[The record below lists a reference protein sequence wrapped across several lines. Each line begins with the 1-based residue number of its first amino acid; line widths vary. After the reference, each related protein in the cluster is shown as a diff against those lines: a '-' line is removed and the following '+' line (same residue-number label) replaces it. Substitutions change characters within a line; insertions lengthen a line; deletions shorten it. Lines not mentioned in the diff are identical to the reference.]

1 MEKDDL
7 ILDDYLSSL
16 MTLPIED
23 LRKRASVRFRIVENH
38 TALIHDF
45 ATSIAEEIRLRNN
58 RGLHTRLILPVG
70 PVAQYAKL
78 VSLCNRER
86 ISWKNV
92 FIFNMDEFLDWQG
105 RPLQIEHPL
114 SFEGYM
120 RRNVFEKL
128 DPDIRIPK
136 DQIVFPHPF
145 RIDEASEAITKAG
158 GIDCCYG
165 GIGYHG
171 HVAFNEPPISRWR
184 TYSVAEFRRSLT
196 RVVVLGDDSI
206 IVQSIHSAG
215 GNSAAIPP
223 MAVTLGMRD
232 ILASRKIRL
241 YCAAGERHR
250 AVFRITIAGEESVYY
265 PSTLVQ
271 GHPDAEVITD
281 EATAQPI
288 EIGIR

>member
-1 MEKDDL
+1 MRVAGPMSDDFL
-7 ILDDYLSSL
+7 FTV
-16 MTLPIED
+16 MTHPIEE
-23 LRKRASVRFRIVENH
+23 LRKRARVRFRIVENH
-38 TALIHDF
+38 ASLIHDF
-45 ATSIAEEIRLRNN
+45 ATSIAEEIRMRNN
-58 RGLHTRLILPVG
+58 QGLPTRLILPVG
-70 PVAQYAKL
+70 PVAQYAEL
-78 VSLCNRER
+78 VTLCNRER
-86 ISWKNV
+86 ISWKDV

-105 RPLQIEHPL
+105 RPLPIEHPL

-128 DPDIRIPK
+128 DADIRIPK

-171 HVAFNEPPISRWR
+171 HIAFNEPPISRWR
-184 TYSVAEFRRSLT
+184 TCSIAELRRSLT
-196 RVVVLGDDSI
+196 RVVELGDDSI
-206 IVQSIHSAG
+206 VVQSIHSSG

-250 AVFRITIAGEESVYY
+250 AVFRITVAGEESVYY

-288 EIGIR
+288 EVGLR